1 MFATLALL
9 SALAAPCKSSSALG
23 VFVEADPVAVR
34 DTVMTARLCLA
45 VPAKQSIAS
54 MSGRLTLDTAFSR
67 LASLERT
74 RGSPFVAN
82 ADSAGNV
89 MIAGA
94 SGSGV
99 RPGVILTLRAR
110 LTRAGVLPRIDFT
123 ITELNALDGSSLVTR
138 ATARGLA
145 PSCAGKQLAV
155 FEVLPPGATADPG
168 EPLDLRITGC
178 GFDASHNTVRVGD
191 VTVRDIRS
199 TERGTRI
206 RVVVPKEYRATGEA
220 PPMVMGAGTYE
231 VTVDN
236 GRGRSNARRITLR

>member
-1 MFATLALL
+1 MISTLALL
-9 SALAAPCKSSSALG
+9 AALAAPCKASAVLG
-23 VFVEADPVAVR
+23 VFVEADPVAAR
-34 DTVMTARLCLA
+34 DTVMTARLCLG
-45 VPAKQSIAS
+45 VPANQSIAS
-54 MSGRLTLDTAFSR
+54 MSGRLTIDTAFGR
-67 LASLERT
+67 LVSLGRT
-74 RGSPFVAN
+74 PGSPFVAN

-99 RPGVILTLRAR
+99 RAGTLLTLRTR

-145 PSCAGKQLAV
+145 PRCVGKQPAV
-155 FEVLPPGATADPG
+155 FEVLPPGASADPG

-178 GFDASHNTVRVGD
+178 AFDALHNTIRVGEI
-191 VTVRDIRS
+191 TVRDIRS

>member
-1 MFATLALL
+1 VFAALVLLA
-9 SALAAPCKSSSALG
+9 AVIAPCKSSSALG
-23 VFVEADPVAVR
+23 VFVEADPVDAR
-34 DTVMTARLCLA
+34 DTIMTARVCLA
-45 VPAKQSIAS
+45 VPATQSIAS
-54 MSGRLTLDTAFSR
+54 LSGRLTLDTAFGR
-67 LASLERT
+67 LMSIGHT
-74 RGSPFVAN
+74 PGSPFVAN

-99 RPGVILTLRAR
+99 RAGTVLTLRTR

-145 PSCAGKQLAV
+145 PRCVGKQPAV
-155 FEVLPPGATADPG
+155 FEVLPPGASADPG
-168 EPLDLRITGC
+168 EPLDLRISGC
-178 GFDASHNTVRVGD
+178 GFDALHNTVRVGEI
-191 VTVRDIRS
+191 TVRDIRS
-199 TERGTRI
+199 TEGGTRI
-206 RVVVPKEYRATGEA
+206 RVVIPKEYRATGEV